1 MRSTKFID
9 FDKIYKAIYIKM
21 PKKKCFSCNYI
32 QCRCPPRNKCKKP
45 LVQIEAICPPERI
58 APSLPLCMTW
68 EIDFTFKV
76 GSNVTP
82 ITFEATGL
90 FNIKKGCL
98 QSIASAFFAPDR
110 APTKDDLDQST
121 IILPVVGQAGSIT
134 GQVQIYGDNADYTA
148 SLTPYIL
155 ETGKEVILL
164 TNFIDTTAD
173 VSQPIQLIFVAR
185 LFYCAC
191 PSKRH

>member
-1 MRSTKFID
+1 VK
-9 FDKIYKAIYIKM
+9 
-21 PKKKCFSCNYI
+21 
-32 QCRCPPRNKCKKP
+32 
-45 LVQIEAICPPERI
+45 IEAVCPPEKI

-68 EIDFTFKV
+68 EIDFTF
-76 GSNVTP
+76 NVQSDISP
-82 ITFEATGL
+82 STFEATGL

-98 QSIASAFFAPDR
+98 QSIASTFFAPDR

-121 IILPVVGQAGSIT
+121 ILLPIVGQAGCIT

-164 TNFIDTTAD
+164 TNFIDTTVD

-191 PSKRH
+191 PAKCT